1 MALLKLK
8 FKPNPIIDS
17 LLQIRPRIR
26 IKKFLENPALLVLQ
40 FPIQLKQMT
49 DEETREYHLKKLF
62 ELSLKSLG
70 QIPQLEDP
78 TYEQKK
84 WVNFRLSHSDTWPK
98 VRENKIGDSKHWRSE

>member
-1 MALLKLK
+1 MDILQMKKNVQFVKRRIPSNGTIKTQVQTQPDSLY
-8 FKPNPIIDS
+8 S

-70 QIPQLEDP
+70 QIPQGWNILH
-78 TYEQKK
+78 TSRK
-84 WVNFRLSHSDTWPK
+84 N
-98 VRENKIGDSKHWRSE
+98 G